1 MPSELAGLWPL
12 DPRVT
17 FLNHGS
23 FGSCPRAVL
32 ETQRE
37 WRDRLE
43 AQPVQ
48 FLARD
53 LAGLLAGVRRD
64 LGSFVGADPDDLAFV
79 TNATGAV
86 NAVVRSLH
94 FAPGDELLTTD
105 HEYNATINVLRHVAE
120 RDGAAVVV
128 APVPFP
134 VASPDEVVAAILG
147 AVTART
153 RFALISHVTSPTA
166 LVFPIATIVDRLAE
180 QGVETLVD
188 GAHAPGMVPLDLRAL
203 GAAWYTGNLHKW
215 VCAPK
220 GAGFLHARRDRQPG
234 IRPNTISHGA
244 NAILGEDRARAA
256 DGRDASPAASTRYR
270 AEFDWQ
276 GTLDP
281 TAWLAVGDAIRFV
294 GGLLPGGWPEVM
306 ARNHELTIRVRARL
320 AGALGLDGELPAP
333 APMLGSMVAL
343 PLPADGPLAVAG
355 GGSSPL
361 DTDPLQQR
369 LLDEH
374 RIEVPIYPFPVPAV
388 ESPAPARRLIR
399 VSSALH
405 NGPDDVDR
413 LVAALAA
420 LGGAAA
426 PAATGESPPARVAS

>member
-1 MPSELAGLWPL
+1 MPSELAAHWVLEPAL
-12 DPRVT
+12 T

-23 FGSCPRAVL
+23 FGACPRAVL
-32 ETQRE
+32 DAQAS

-53 LAGLLAGVRRD
+53 LPGLLAGARRD
-64 LGSFVGADPDDLAFV
+64 LGAFVGADPDDLAFV

-86 NAVVRSLH
+86 NAVVRSLR
-94 FAPGDELLTTD
+94 FKPGDELLTNN

-120 RDGAAVVV
+120 RDGARVVV
-128 APVPFP
+128 APIPFP
-134 VASPDEVVAAILG
+134 APSEDGIVAAILG
-147 AVTART
+147 AATERT
-153 RFALISHVTSPTA
+153 KLALVSHVTSTTA
-166 LVFPIATIVDRLAE
+166 LVFPIARIVAALAE
-180 QGVETLVD
+180 RGIETLVD
-188 GAHAPGMVPLDLRAL
+188 GAHAPGMLPLDLDRI

-220 GAGFLHARRDRQPG
+220 GSGFLHARHDRQPG

-244 NAILGEDRARAA
+244 NADVGGTGGGAGVAPGAL
-256 DGRDASPAASTRYR
+256 PTRYR

-281 TAWLAVGDAIRFV
+281 TAWLAVSEALRFV
-294 GGLLPGGWPEVM
+294 SGLVPGGWPAVM
-306 ARNHELTIRVRARL
+306 ARNHELTLRAQARL
-320 AGALGLDGELPAP
+320 RTVAGMEATAP
-333 APMLGSMVAL
+333 AAEGMLGSMVAL
-343 PLPADGPLAVAG
+343 ALPATGPLAAGG

-361 DTDPLQQR
+361 DTDPLQGR
-369 LLDEH
+369 ILAEH
-374 RIEVPIYPFPVPAV
+374 RIEVPIYAWPVPAAG
-388 ESPAPARRLIR
+388 SAAPARRLIR

-413 LVAALAA
+413 LVAAL
-420 LGGAAA
+420 GAI
-426 PAATGESPPARVAS
+426 VADG